1 MWLCEMGRLKWWTL
15 RELSTLSTA
24 HFSFMELHIT
34 FQLIFIHPASPFD
47 CLSSGSLFH
56 SIIFSCNR
64 QLWMNVG
71 LILSLTKTLDQLNDK
86 LVLQL
91 LDVEISS
98 SYQLKVDEILMSC
111 SKLFSLLPSGQKIS
125 VTAGLTLIRNAIN

>member
-1 MWLCEMGRLKWWTL
+1 
-15 RELSTLSTA
+15 
-24 HFSFMELHIT
+24 
-34 FQLIFIHPASPFD
+34 
-47 CLSSGSLFH
+47 
-56 SIIFSCNR
+56 
-64 QLWMNVG
+64 MNVG